1 MVDDEFDQA
10 DFGGGMT
17 ERNPTSARGLLSD
30 MKTGEKPSAEG
41 RVVPSGSPNKVD
53 DNIAVGLPM
62 IEEAENHVPAD
73 RLNLDAG
80 MDSDDSDD
88 S

>member
-1 MVDDEFDQA
+1 MDDEFDQA

-30 MKTGEKPSAEG
+30 MKTGEKPTAVD
-41 RVVPSGSPNKVD
+41 RVGPSGSPNKVD

-73 RLNLDAG
+73 RLNLEAG